1 MTATTPN
8 DPFER
13 LAACFASRA
22 RLSHAQTYLGWDQM
36 VMMPPGGNEARSA
49 SLAELATLSHRT
61 LIADEVGEWLD
72 AAEQRLAEADPDA
85 AHTRL
90 QRARLMEMRRERREA
105 VALPTELVR
114 ARVVAG
120 SRCEAGWRVQRPAND
135 WAGFLKN
142 FAPVV
147 ELSREAA
154 QAYREAGGHA
164 SRYEAMMALYCAG
177 DDPTRTATLFGEL
190 ERALPP
196 LLQEIMEHQASS
208 PVPRLDGPFP
218 VSGQIALGRRLAGR
232 LGFDF
237 ERGRLDTSLHPFS
250 TGSRGDLRITTRYR
264 EQDCFDALQATA
276 HEIGHASYEGGLPE
290 TFADEPVGQSRSMS
304 VHESQ
309 SLFFEKHLFLS
320 RAFLQ
325 AFTPEVHVALP
336 GLADADAH
344 ALWRSQLGVGPSLI
358 RVEADEVTYPL
369 HVLLRHGIERALI
382 DGELQPADVPA
393 AWDERMQA
401 LLGLDTRGNHTD
413 GCLQDIHWSDGSFG
427 YFPSYTLG
435 AINAASLAASID
447 RDLPAW
453 RDDIASGRD
462 GAIEPLREWL
472 GRHVWSRASTVDAAT
487 LMRDAT
493 GALPGTQALLSHLRR
508 RYLDE
513 AV

>member
-1 MTATTPN
+1 MAATAPT

-13 LAACFASRA
+13 LTACFSGRA
-22 RLSHAQTYLGWDQM
+22 RLAHAQTYLSWDQM

-49 SLAELATLSHRT
+49 TLAELATLSHRA
-61 LIADEVGEWLD
+61 LIADEVGEWLE
-72 AAEQRLAEADPDA
+72 AAGQELAGADPDSP
-85 AHTRL
+85 HTRL
-90 QRARLMEMRRERREA
+90 QRARLVEMGRERREA
-105 VALPTELVR
+105 VALPGDLVR

-135 WAGFLKN
+135 WTGFLEN

-147 ELSREAA
+147 ALSREAA
-154 QAYREAGGHA
+154 EAYREAGGHA
-164 SRYEAMMALYCAG
+164 SRYEAMMALYCTG
-177 DDPTRTATLFGEL
+177 DDPARTATLFGEL

-196 LLQEIMEHQASS
+196 LLQEVVEHQAGS

-218 VSGQIALGRRLAGR
+218 VAGQVALGRRLAAR

-290 TFADEPVGQSRSMS
+290 AFADEPVGQSRSMS

-325 AFTPEVHVALP
+325 AFAPDVRAALP
-336 GLADADAH
+336 GLAGTDAH
-344 ALWRSQLGVGPSLI
+344 TLWRSQLGVGPSLV

-382 DGELQPADVPA
+382 DGELEAQDVPG

-435 AINAASLAASID
+435 AINAASIAAAID
-447 RDLPAW
+447 RDLPGW
-453 RDDIASGRD
+453 RDGVATGRD

-472 GRHVWSRASTVDAAT
+472 GARVWSRASTVDAST
-487 LMRDAT
+487 LMSGAT
-493 GALPGTQALLSHLRR
+493 GGVPGTQALLSHLRR